1 MRPKSGPDGAA
12 FLVTT
17 SSLPEVKVPTSIS
30 LFGNMTSMFANMTF
44 ALSPTSTR
52 IGTISQE
59 SGEAC
64 ALNQRPHTCMH

>member
-1 MRPKSGPDGAA
+1 MRPKWSRFFGDHELAPG
-12 FLVTT
+12 
-17 SSLPEVKVPTSIS
+17 VKVPTSIS